1 MSDNGAGVRLMA
13 ETGITFGV
21 RLDRDIVQAL
31 EARARKLGIT
41 RNEALAEILRAA
53 LAPAITLEEIKE
65 EALAE
70 ADRAVRDRLSVV
82 ETAIKQVQDRV
93 NAIESTMKDVQDELL
108 ALETNTELDPIERA
122 RKRAALKQDLA
133 VLQEGLGAE
142 RAALEDLR
150 GQRQALLAERAEA
163 FAQALRPR
171 LEEWLGHE
179 GGRIVGALSGL
190 LSGWLSALDTCLYL
204 RTPAD
209 RARAVRFLW
218 YGLLSE
224 LARTAT
230 DVGIQSWARQM
241 MPLAAWDWG
250 KTVSLTFADFPVR
263 QHGEVVHAL
272 HDGHGGE
279 EGGHEEG
286 Y

>member
-1 MSDNGAGVRLMA
+1 MA

-31 EARARKLGIT
+31 EARARKLGAT
-41 RNEALAEILRAA
+41 RNETIVELLRSA
-53 LAPAITLEEIKE
+53 LAPTITLGEIQE
-65 EALAE
+65 QALAV
-70 ADRAVRDRLSVV
+70 ADRAVRDRLAVV
-82 ETAIKQVQDRV
+82 ETAIRQVLDRIS
-93 NAIESTMKDVQDELL
+93 AIESTMKDVQDAVL
-108 ALETNTELDPIERA
+108 ALETDEGLDPIERA
-122 RKRAALKQDLA
+122 RRRAALKQDLT
-133 VLQEGLGAE
+133 VLAEALEGE
-142 RAALEDLR
+142 KKALEDLR
-150 GQRQALLAERAEA
+150 AQRKRLLAERAEVY
-163 FAQALRPR
+163 AQNLRPA
-171 LEEWLGHE
+171 LEEWVAQE
-179 GGRIVGALSGL
+179 GARVSAALCGL
-190 LSGWLSALDTCLYL
+190 LSAWLSALDSCLYL

-218 YGLLSE
+218 YGILNE
-224 LARTAT
+224 VNRTAT

-241 MPLAAWDWG
+241 LPLTDWDWR
-250 KTVSLTFADFPVR
+250 KTADLTFKDFPVR